1 MKITVSTK
9 LPNFHFIVRELLM
22 GVAVGNMIEPFVN
35 KEFHMHF
42 ELRGI
47 EVLYGWLTQLHG
59 PSVVKQC
66 LSTLRHRKKF
76 MHWIGLY

>member
-1 MKITVSTK
+1 MTAPQKF
-9 LPNFHFIVRELLM
+9 L
-22 GVAVGNMIEPFVN
+22 
-35 KEFHMHF
+35 HF

-66 LSTLRHRKKF
+66 LSTLRNRKKF
-76 MHWIGLY
+76 MHRIVLYQGTNYHQITP

>member
-1 MKITVSTK
+1 MTAPQKI
-9 LPNFHFIVRELLM
+9 L
-22 GVAVGNMIEPFVN
+22 
-35 KEFHMHF
+35 HF

-66 LSTLRHRKKF
+66 LSTLRDRKKV
-76 MHWIGLY
+76 MYRIGLY

>member
-1 MKITVSTK
+1 MTAPQKF
-9 LPNFHFIVRELLM
+9 L
-22 GVAVGNMIEPFVN
+22 
-35 KEFHMHF
+35 HF

-59 PSVVKQC
+59 PSFVKQC

-76 MHWIGLY
+76 MHRIGLY